1 MLKKSF
7 GWGYVKRQDSNVTG
21 STTRGENMGPLWDF
35 SSSSGGGV
43 DYRNYLMAFAM
54 TLSAYSISGA
64 VTS

>member
-1 MLKKSF
+1 
-7 GWGYVKRQDSNVTG
+7 
-21 STTRGENMGPLWDF
+21 MGPLWDF
-35 SSSSGGGV
+35 SSSSGSGV